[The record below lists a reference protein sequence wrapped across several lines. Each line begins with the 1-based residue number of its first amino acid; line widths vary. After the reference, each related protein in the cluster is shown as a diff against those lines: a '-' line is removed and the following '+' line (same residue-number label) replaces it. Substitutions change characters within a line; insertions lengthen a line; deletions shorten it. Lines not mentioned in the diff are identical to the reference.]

1 MNRVSFAVCS
11 AILPAFDFLAVF
23 VAMALVEKTVLV
35 AHSAEQM
42 FKLVD
47 CVEDYP
53 KFLPWCGGASV
64 AEQSGDTV
72 HATVHIDYHHLKQ
85 HFTTENVRTPP
96 HQIVM
101 TLQDG
106 PFKHLDGSWRFV
118 PLNESACKIEF
129 RLHYEFSNKLL
140 EKLVGP
146 VFHYIANSFV
156 DAFIH
161 RAEKVYKNT

>member
-1 MNRVSFAVCS
+1 
-11 AILPAFDFLAVF
+11 
-23 VAMALVEKTVLV
+23 MALVEKTVLV
-35 AHSAEQM
+35 AYSAEQM
-42 FKLVD
+42 FNLVD
-47 CVEDYP
+47 RVADYP

-64 AEQSGDTV
+64 VEQSSNTV

-85 HFTTENVRTPP
+85 QFTTENVRSVP
-96 HQIVM
+96 HQIDM

-106 PFKHLDGSWRFV
+106 PFKHLYLSNTAF
-118 PLNESACKIEF
+118 KIEF

-161 RAEKVYKNT
+161 RAEKVYTNT

>member
-1 MNRVSFAVCS
+1 MST
-11 AILPAFDFLAVF
+11 
-23 VAMALVEKTVLV
+23 VEKTVLV
-35 AHSAEQM
+35 AYSAEQM
-42 FKLVD
+42 FNLVD
-47 CVEDYP
+47 KVEDYP

-64 AEQSGDTV
+64 KDVEGSTV
-72 HATVHIDYHHLKQ
+72 HATVHINYHHLKQ

-96 HQIVM
+96 HQIDI

-106 PFKHLDGSWRFV
+106 PFQHLDGCWRFI
-118 PLNESACKIEF
+118 PLSPTACKIEF
-129 RLHYEFSNKLL
+129 RLHYEFSSKLL

-161 RAEKVYKNT
+161 RAEKVYTNI

>member
-1 MNRVSFAVCS
+1 MS
-11 AILPAFDFLAVF
+11 I
-23 VAMALVEKTVLV
+23 VEKTVLV
-35 AHSAEQM
+35 AYSAEQM
-42 FKLVD
+42 FRLVD
-47 CVEDYP
+47 SVEDYP

-64 AEQSGDTV
+64 KDVEGSTV
-72 HATVHIDYHHLKQ
+72 HATVHINYHHIKQ

-96 HQIVM
+96 HQIDI

-106 PFKHLDGSWRFV
+106 PFQHLDGCWRFI
-118 PLNESACKIEF
+118 PLSPTACKIEF
-129 RLHYEFSNKLL
+129 RLHYEFSSKLL

-161 RAEKVYKNT
+161 RAEKVYTNI